1 MNEVMLEVQKRDTGK
16 KASKAIR
23 NQGFIPGVFYVQG
36 KDSVSIYA
44 KPLDLRPIVYTA
56 QTKIVA
62 LKVEN
67 SNSTE
72 QCILKDIQFDPVT
85 DQILHFDLQGLVKG
99 QKLTVELPIKLVG
112 QPVGVRQG
120 GKLMQNII
128 KIKVKALPE
137 DLVELIEVNASHL
150 NMGDNLLLK
159 EVNLGPLETEL
170 SPETVIAMVMK
181 PRGAGK

>member
-1 MNEVMLEVQKRDTGK
+1 MNEVKLEVKRRDTGK

-36 KDSVSIYA
+36 VENISIYA

-56 QTKIVA
+56 QTKIVD
-62 LKVEN
+62 LRVEGTDK
-67 SNSTE
+67 SH

-85 DQILHFDLQGLVKG
+85 DHIVHFDLQGLVEG
-99 QKLTVELPIKLVG
+99 QKLTVELPIKLTG
-112 QPVGVRQG
+112 QSVGVRQG

-128 KIKVKALPE
+128 KIKVKALPQ
-137 DLVELIEVNASHL
+137 DLVELIEANVTHL

-159 EVNLGPLETEL
+159 EIDLGPLETEL
-170 SPETVIAMVMK
+170 SPETVVAMVMK
-181 PRGAGK
+181 PRAGGK